1 MGRGVLDRADRGRL
15 RKVRGKREP
24 ISKARKGGMLA
35 IPDLPDVD
43 VDGDEEIWHS
53 APASVSASAE
63 LATAYGPWN
72 QLDQSYI
79 TPEVRALSTFLVQ
92 HARRNGWLY
101 FAFVHK
107 RTIYICSPANAPRHF

>member
-1 MGRGVLDRADRGRL
+1 MGCGVLDRADRGRL

-24 ISKARKGGMLA
+24 ISKARKGDIMLA

-43 VDGDEEIWHS
+43 VDGDEEIRHS

-92 HARRNGWLY
+92 HARRKGWLY

-107 RTIYICSPANAPRHF
+107 RTMFSRKRT